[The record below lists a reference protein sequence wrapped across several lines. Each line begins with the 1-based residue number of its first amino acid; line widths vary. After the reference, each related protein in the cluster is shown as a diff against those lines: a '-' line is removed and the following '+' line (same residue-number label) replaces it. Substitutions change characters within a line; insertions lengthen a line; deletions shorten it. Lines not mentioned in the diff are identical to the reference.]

1 MILFPPERK
10 RLNKKCLLHLPI
22 LRACY
27 CWDRFAFYLHDG
39 QEGARCRS
47 SPAHSCSLFYIFSTL
62 YLYFYHQ
69 FFSVC
74 ISSISHLYF
83 PHPFPIPIHPQPPI
97 TRSIWTYASFIPSPP
112 PERHLMLVLHRPL
125 WQYGSS
131 PNPIF
136 CSSHEAT
143 VKHQLG
149 NRKHDRRGSN
159 FDNWEGAAVV
169 VGRGCSTSC
178 LLHCPPLFAPPH
190 CLPLPTRQPITRQSF
205 KKGHSFYL
213 PPMSAFNAV
222 FCHQSV
228 TFLQQEKKTFG
239 DVEILKC
246 RLC

>member
-1 MILFPPERK
+1 MAIAYTELAIL
-10 RLNKKCLLHLPI
+10 LLLG
-22 LRACY
+22 LFC
-27 CWDRFAFYLHDG
+27 FYLHDG
-39 QEGARCRS
+39 QEGAGCGS
-47 SPAHSCSLFYIFSTL
+47 SPAHSYSCFVFLLFLIRISVTNSFIF
-62 YLYFYHQ
+62 
-69 FFSVC
+69 C

-83 PHPFPIPIHPQPPI
+83 SHSFPIPIHPTPP
-97 TRSIWTYASFIPSPP
+97 SLAPSGLMPHLSLLP

-205 KKGHSFYL
+205 KKGHRFYL
-213 PPMSAFNAV
+213 PPMSGFIV
-222 FCHQSV
+222 FCNRKRK
-228 TFLQQEKKTFG
+228 LLAM
-239 DVEILKC
+239 LKY
-246 RLC
+246 

>member
-1 MILFPPERK
+1 MR
-10 RLNKKCLLHLPI
+10 LPI

-39 QEGARCRS
+39 QEGAGCGS
-47 SPAHSCSLFYIFSTL
+47 SPAHSYSCFVFLLFCICISVTNSFIF
-62 YLYFYHQ
+62 
-69 FFSVC
+69 C

-83 PHPFPIPIHPQPPI
+83 SHSFPIPIHPTPP
-97 TRSIWTYASFIPSPP
+97 SLDPSGLMPHLSLLP
-112 PERHLMLVLHRPL
+112 PERHLMLVLHHRPL
-125 WQYGSS
+125 MAAAQIQYSAQVTRPQSNTSLVTGSMTGVGQ
-131 PNPIF
+131 IL
-136 CSSHEAT
+136 T
-143 VKHQLG
+143 TG
-149 NRKHDRRGSN
+149 RGQQ
-159 FDNWEGAAVV
+159 AVV

-205 KKGHSFYL
+205 KKGHRFYL